1 MDRSLTRLAVALV
14 VGAMAPLFDSTI
26 VSVALHS
33 LAHDLHAP
41 VATIQWVSTAYL
53 LAAGV
58 TVPVVGWLQRRVGG
72 KRLWMS
78 ALVVFLVGSV
88 LCSLAWSAGALIAAR
103 VVQGVGAG
111 AMLPL
116 LTTLLMQ
123 AAGGKNLGRLMGV
136 VSLPTALGPILGPV
150 VGGLILGAASWRW
163 LFWVNV
169 PFAVAGLVLAALLVP
184 ADGPTSRPRLDV
196 VGLLLLSPAVVA
208 LLLGLSGASE
218 GGGFARA
225 AVWGPL
231 AAGLVLLTGFVLWA
245 LRRRGAALVDLRLL
259 RHRPLAASA
268 TLLFLTGASL
278 YGVMLLLPL
287 SFQELRGTDALGAGL
302 LLVPQGVGALVSR
315 TLAGRLNDR
324 LGPRPVALAGFA
336 VLGLA
341 TLPFAFAGPGTG
353 VWWLVLL
360 LLVRGVGLGAV
371 TIPLMAVG
379 FVGLA
384 RDEVPH
390 ASIITRITMQV
401 GGAVGVAVLA
411 VVLQDALATL
421 PPVEAFQHSFAWA
434 AGLTAVSVLLAL
446 LLPGRPRPV
455 APAAAEAQLEEV
467 GA

>member
-1 MDRSLTRLAVALV
+1 MDRTLRRLAIALV

-33 LAHDLHAP
+33 LARDLDAP
-41 VATIQWVSTAYL
+41 VATIQWVTTGYL
-53 LAAGV
+53 LAMGV

-72 KRLWMS
+72 KRLWMA

-88 LCSLAWSAGALIAAR
+88 LCSLAWSAPSLIASR

-111 AMLPL
+111 AMMPL

-123 AAGGKNLGRLMGV
+123 AAGGRDLGRLMGV

-150 VGGLILGAASWRW
+150 VGGLVLGAAGWRW

-169 PFAVAGLVLAALLVP
+169 PFAVAGLVLAAVLLP
-184 ADGPTSRPRLDV
+184 ADGPRGRPPLDV
-196 VGLLLLSPAVVA
+196 VGLVLLAPAVVGV
-208 LLLGLSGASE
+208 LLGLSGAGE
-218 GGGFARA
+218 PGGFTRPV
-225 AVWGPL
+225 VWGPL
-231 AAGLVLLTGFVLWA
+231 MAGVVLLGAFALWA
-245 LRRRGAALVDLRLL
+245 AHRGGTALVDVRVL

-268 TLLFLTGASL
+268 SLLLLTGASL
-278 YGVMLLLPL
+278 YGAMLLLPL

-324 LGPRPVALAGFA
+324 LGPRPVALVGFA

-341 TLPFAFAGPGTG
+341 TLPFVWAGPGTPA
-353 VWWLVLL
+353 WWLVVV

-384 RDEVPH
+384 REEVPH
-390 ASIITRITMQV
+390 ASIVTRIAMQV

-411 VVLQDALATL
+411 VVLQDALARTA
-421 PPVEAFQHSFAWA
+421 PVEAFRHSFAWA
-434 AGLTAVSVLLAL
+434 VAITAVSLGLAL
-446 LLPGRPRPV
+446 LLPARPRPV
-455 APAAAEAQLEEV
+455 APEPVGPQLEEV

>member
-1 MDRSLTRLAVALV
+1 MDRSLSRLAVALV

-33 LAHDLHAP
+33 LAHDLNAP
-41 VATIQWVSTAYL
+41 VATIQWVSTGYL
-53 LAAGV
+53 VAVGV

-72 KRLWMS
+72 KRLWMT

-88 LCSLAWSAGALIAAR
+88 LCSLAWSAGALVAAR

-123 AAGGKNLGRLMGV
+123 AAGGKDLGRLIAV

-150 VGGLILGAASWRW
+150 VGGLVLGAASWRW

-169 PFAVAGLVLAALLVP
+169 PFAVAGLVLAALLIP

-196 VGLLLLSPAVVA
+196 VGLLLLSPAVVG
-208 LLLGLSGASE
+208 LLLGLSGAGE
-218 GGGFARA
+218 PGGFARP
-225 AVWGPL
+225 AVWAPVL
-231 AAGLVLLTGFVLWA
+231 AGAVLLAGFVGWA
-245 LRRRGAALVDLRLL
+245 RRRGERALLDVRVL

-268 TLLFLTGASL
+268 SLLFLTGASL

-287 SFQELRGTDALGAGL
+287 SFQELRGVDALGAGL

-324 LGPRPVALAGFA
+324 LGPRPVALVGFG

-341 TLPFAFAGPGTG
+341 TVPFVLAGPGTP
-353 VWWLVLL
+353 VWWLVLV

-384 RDEVPH
+384 HDEVPH
-390 ASIITRITMQV
+390 ASIVTRISMQV
-401 GGAVGVAVLA
+401 GGAAGVAVLA
-411 VVLQDALATL
+411 VVLQDALGSSAPL
-421 PPVEAFQHSFAWA
+421 VAFHHAFAWA
-434 AGLTAVSVLLAL
+434 VGLTAVSVLLAL
-446 LLPGRPRPV
+446 VLPGRPRPS
-455 APAAAEAQLEEV
+455 APADAAQLEEV